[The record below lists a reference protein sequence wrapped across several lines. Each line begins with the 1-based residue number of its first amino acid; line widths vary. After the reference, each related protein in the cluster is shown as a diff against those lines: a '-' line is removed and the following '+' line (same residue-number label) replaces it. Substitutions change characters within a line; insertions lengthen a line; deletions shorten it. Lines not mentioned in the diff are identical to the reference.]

1 MLHPPDEPKVRRGVI
16 QGALKSFRDISLKN
30 KIFYSFLAVILIIS
44 AIIAFLARWILVST
58 LISELELRGIVIA
71 RTIAERSSGFILD
84 KNYPELL
91 SLIFEEAKLKERQ
104 NLVSYIFVSDRDDQV
119 LSHTL
124 TRRFPESLRLA
135 NRVPAN
141 ESKSVQLC
149 QFGNQTAYDIAIPI
163 VQGIYRI
170 GTVHVGLNKH
180 HIDQL
185 VAKLRFTFL
194 SFLSMVI
201 VIIFVISHWLA
212 KYITLPISRLT
223 RISDELSKGNFEVRL
238 ETEPFTDGD
247 PPSECPAFVNTDMP
261 CWHLDGMALTD
272 DDGTESL
279 AICKDCRFYRGQ
291 KGDEVVQLANSFYNM
306 IWSIRLYRRR
316 LRESEKKY
324 RSLFDSGPDPIFV
337 VSSRTSEII
346 DANPRAEEVYG
357 YSKAELI
364 GKSFIDMGLEHT
376 PGFFQSLQE
385 KTDTDEL
392 VNFPKTLH
400 FKNGRKPF
408 YVNLHAC
415 NITYKGQ
422 PAIVVASTDITEMI
436 EKDAQLIQ
444 ASKMKSLGEM
454 SAGIAHELNQPLN
467 AIKMGSDFLG
477 MMVDLGRE
485 IPPDHLREVVSE
497 MSTQVDRAAE
507 IINTLRAFGRKAELV
522 MERLDINKPIRA
534 VFTRWFVSSNWTISA
549 WICNW
554 LRPLHRFWL
563 MTTGFSRFSSIWSPM
578 PEMPLPKKKSRCPIR
593 MRAGLLS
600 APGRKA
606 TGPWRKWKT
615 TASALPTVCGIKFS
629 SRFSAPRKAAMT
641 WGWGWLLHTESSR
654 IMGEKSRWS
663 VMKGRVP
670 CSGFGF
676 RRSGVWMTDLPYVG
690 KDRITVV
697 PPSFSLSLWFLIFN
711 SY

>member
-1 MLHPPDEPKVRRGVI
+1 MSGPSMLHPPDDPNVRRNFI
-16 QGALKSFRDISLKN
+16 REALKRFRNISLKN

-104 NLVSYIFVSDRDDQV
+104 NLVSYIFVSDRDDQI

-135 NRVPAN
+135 NRVPAS

-149 QFGNQTAYDIAIPI
+149 QFGNQMTYDIAIPI

-170 GTVHVGLNKH
+170 GTVHVGLNKQ

-223 RISDELSKGNFEVRL
+223 RISDELSKGNFEIRL
-238 ETEPFTDGD
+238 ETEAFTDGD
-247 PPSECPAFVNTDMP
+247 QPPECPAFINTDMP
-261 CWHLDGMALTD
+261 CWHLDGTAPGD
-272 DDGTESL
+272 DDGIESP
-279 AICKDCRFYRGQ
+279 AVCKDCRFYRGQ

-364 GKSFIDMGLEHT
+364 GKSFTDMGLEHT
-376 PGFFQSLQE
+376 PGFFHSLQE
-385 KTDTDEL
+385 KTDSEEL
-392 VNFPKTLH
+392 VNFPKILH
-400 FKNGRKPF
+400 FKKGRKPF

-415 NITYKGQ
+415 TITYKGQ
-422 PAIVVASTDITEMI
+422 PAVVVASTDITEMI

-477 MMVDLGRE
+477 MMVDRGRE

-497 MSTQVDRAAE
+497 MGTQVDRAAE

-534 VFTRWFVSSNWTISA
+534 VFTLVVRQFELDNIRMDLHLADNLTPILAHDNRLQQVFFNLVTNARDAIAEKKDHIPDSGAGRIVVRTRQDGHWVMAEVEDDGIGIADGVRDKIFEPFFSTKESSNDMGLGLAITYGIVKDYGGEIDLVSQEGQGA
-549 WICNW
+549 LFR
-554 LRPLHRFWL
+554 LRFP
-563 MTTGFSRFSSIWSPM
+563 
-578 PEMPLPKKKSRCPIR
+578 
-593 MRAGLLS
+593 A
-600 APGRKA
+600 
-606 TGPWRKWKT
+606 
-615 TASALPTVCGIKFS
+615 V
-629 SRFSAPRKAAMT
+629 
-641 WGWGWLLHTESSR
+641 
-654 IMGEKSRWS
+654 
-663 VMKGRVP
+663 
-670 CSGFGF
+670 
-676 RRSGVWMTDLPYVG
+676 RRLD
-690 KDRITVV
+690 D
-697 PPSFSLSLWFLIFN
+697 
-711 SY
+711 

>member
-1 MLHPPDEPKVRRGVI
+1 MSDPSTPHSSEPVVRQDFIR
-16 QGALKSFRDISLKN
+16 GALKRFRDISLKN
-30 KIFYSFLAVILIIS
+30 KIFFSILAVILTIS

-58 LISELELRGIVIA
+58 LISELELRGIAIA

-91 SLIFEEAKLKERQ
+91 SLIFDEAKLKERQ
-104 NLVSYIFVSDRDDQV
+104 NLVSYIFVSDRDDQI

-135 NRVPAN
+135 NRVPAA
-141 ESKSVQLC
+141 ESKSVRLC
-149 QFGNQTAYDIAIPI
+149 RFGDQMSYDIAIPI
-163 VQGIYRI
+163 AQGIYRI
-170 GTVHVGLNKH
+170 GTVHVGLNKN

-194 SFLSMVI
+194 SFISMVI
-201 VIIFVISHWLA
+201 VIIFVISHRLA

-247 PPSECPAFVNTDMP
+247 QPPECPAFVNTDLP
-261 CWHLDGMALTD
+261 CWHLDGTVLSGE
-272 DDGTESL
+272 DGGVGSP
-279 AICKDCRFYRGQ
+279 AICMDCRFYRGH

-337 VSSRTSEII
+337 VSYRTFEII

-357 YSKAELI
+357 YSKEELI
-364 GKSFIDMGLEHT
+364 GKSFTEMGPEHT
-376 PGFFQSLQE
+376 PEFFQSLQD
-385 KTDTDEL
+385 KTDADGL
-392 VNFPKTLH
+392 VNYPKALH
-400 FKNGRKPF
+400 FKKGHKPL
-408 YVNLHAC
+408 YVNLHAS

-477 MMVDLGRE
+477 LMVEQNRE
-485 IPPDHLREVVSE
+485 IPPEHLREVVSE

-507 IINTLRAFGRKAELV
+507 IINTLRAFGRKAELI
-522 MERLDINKPIRA
+522 MERLDINKPIQA
-534 VFTRWFVSSNWTISA
+534 VFTLVVRQFELDNIRMDLQLSETIVPIMAHDNRLQQVFFNLVTNARDAITEKNERMPDSRA
-549 WICNW
+549 GRII
-554 LRPLHRFWL
+554 LRTFQDGDWVVAEVEDDGIGIVDGVRDKIFEPF
-563 MTTGFSRFSSIWSPM
+563 FSTKESSIDM
-578 PEMPLPKKKSRCPIR
+578 
-593 MRAGLLS
+593 GLGL
-600 APGRKA
+600 AI
-606 TGPWRKWKT
+606 TY
-615 TASALPTVCGIKFS
+615 GIVKDYGGEIELISQEGKGAMFRL
-629 SRFSAPRKAAMT
+629 RFPAARLM
-641 WGWGWLLHTESSR
+641 
-654 IMGEKSRWS
+654 
-663 VMKGRVP
+663 
-670 CSGFGF
+670 
-676 RRSGVWMTDLPYVG
+676 DA
-690 KDRITVV
+690 
-697 PPSFSLSLWFLIFN
+697 
-711 SY
+711 

>member
-1 MLHPPDEPKVRRGVI
+1 MSNPSTLHPVEPVVRQDFI
-16 QGALKSFRDISLKN
+16 QGALKRFRDISLKN
-30 KIFYSFLAVILIIS
+30 KIFFSILAVILIIS

-58 LISELELRGIVIA
+58 LISELELRGIAIA

-91 SLIFEEAKLKERQ
+91 SLIFDEAKLKERQ
-104 NLVSYIFVSDRDDQV
+104 NLVSYIFVSDRDDQI

-124 TRRFPESLRLA
+124 TRRFPEALRLA
-135 NRVPAN
+135 NQVPAV
-141 ESKSVQLC
+141 ESKSVRLC
-149 QFGNQTAYDIAIPI
+149 QFGSQMSYDIAIP
-163 VQGIYRI
+163 VAQGIYRI
-170 GTVHVGLNKH
+170 GTVHVGLNKN

-194 SFLSMVI
+194 GFLSMVI

-223 RISDELSKGNFEVRL
+223 EISDELSKGNFDMKL

-247 PPSECPAFVNTDMP
+247 QPPECPAFVNTDLP
-261 CWHLDGMALTD
+261 CWHLDGAALTGD
-272 DDGTESL
+272 ERVVDSPP
-279 AICKDCRFYRGQ
+279 ICRDCRFYRGH

-337 VSSRTSEII
+337 VSSRTFEII

-357 YSKAELI
+357 YNKEELI
-364 GKSFIDMGLEHT
+364 GKSFTEMGPEHT
-376 PGFFQSLQE
+376 PEFFQSLQG
-385 KTDTDEL
+385 KTDANGL
-392 VNFPKTLH
+392 VNYPKALH
-400 FKNGRKPF
+400 YKKGHKPL

-477 MMVDLGRE
+477 LMVENNRE
-485 IPPDHLREVVSE
+485 IPPEHLREVVTE

-507 IINTLRAFGRKAELV
+507 IINTLRAFGRKAELI
-522 MERLDINKPIRA
+522 MERLDINKPIQA
-534 VFTRWFVSSNWTISA
+534 VFTLVVRQFELDNIRIDLRLADTIVPIMAHDNRLQQVFFNLVTNARDSITEKNERLPDSRA
-549 WICNW
+549 GKITIHTYQEGDWVVAAVEDDGIGIADGV
-554 LRPLHRFWL
+554 RDKIFEPF
-563 MTTGFSRFSSIWSPM
+563 FSTKDSSIDM
-578 PEMPLPKKKSRCPIR
+578 
-593 MRAGLLS
+593 GLGL
-600 APGRKA
+600 AI
-606 TGPWRKWKT
+606 TY
-615 TASALPTVCGIKFS
+615 GIVKDYGGEIELISQEGMGAMFRL
-629 SRFSAPRKAAMT
+629 RFPVA
-641 WGWGWLLHTESSR
+641 
-654 IMGEKSRWS
+654 
-663 VMKGRVP
+663 
-670 CSGFGF
+670 
-676 RRSGVWMTDLPYVG
+676 
-690 KDRITVV
+690 
-697 PPSFSLSLWFLIFN
+697 
-711 SY
+711 